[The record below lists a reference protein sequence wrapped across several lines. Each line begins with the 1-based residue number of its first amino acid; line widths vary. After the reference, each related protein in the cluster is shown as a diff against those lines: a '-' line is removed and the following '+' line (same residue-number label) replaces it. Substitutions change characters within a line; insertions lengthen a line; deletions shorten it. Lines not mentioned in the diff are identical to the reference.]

1 MLSIKK
7 NISLKAYNSLRIDAV
22 AEFFFEA
29 TSEEE
34 CIEAI
39 VYARNNN
46 LKLQIVGEGTN
57 LVLSK
62 SRYNGLI
69 LKNSIKGKSIH
80 EGLACISS
88 GEAWHDSVLWSL
100 DNNLFGLENLSLI
113 PGSVGAAP
121 VQNIG
126 AYGRDISEFIDSVRA
141 INLETLEIETLNNTQ
156 CDFSYRNSLFKLK
169 PIYLITEVILKLSK
183 EPTIDVSYKSLS
195 NHMKEKNISEYT
207 PYEVCKAVCEIR
219 NKTLPNPLTN
229 PNVGSFFKNIILE
242 KAEYLALQKILD
254 TPYNLDKQGNYK
266 ISTAFLIEQAG
277 WRGKSAG
284 ELSVSSDH
292 SLVLLSSG
300 LASGEQVLNFAKNII
315 EDIKIKFNVSLE
327 IEPSII

>member
-1 MLSIKK
+1 MLSLKK
-7 NISLKAYNSLRIDAV
+7 NISLKTYNSLRVDAV

-29 TSEEE
+29 TTEEE

-39 VYARNNN
+39 IYARNNN
-46 LKLQIVGEGTN
+46 LKLKIVGEGTN

-126 AYGRDISEFIDSVRA
+126 AYGRDISEFIVSVRA
-141 INLETLEIETLNNTQ
+141 INLETLEIETLNKNQ

-183 EPTIDVSYKSLS
+183 EPVIDVSYKSLS

-207 PYEVCKAVCEIR
+207 PYDVCKAVCEIR
-219 NKTLPNPLTN
+219 NKTLPNPITN

-242 KAEYLALQKILD
+242 KAEYLALQEILD
-254 TPYNLDKQGNYK
+254 IPYNLDKQGNYK

-277 WRGKSAG
+277 WRGKSEG
-284 ELSVSSDH
+284 ELSVSSEH
-292 SLVLLSSG
+292 SLVLVSSG